1 MKKGIL
7 FLFVVTI
14 AAFAATA
21 HANGPYLGVHGGAA
35 FLNDFDI
42 NDNSTRFDPGFNLGG
57 TAGYAFARARV
68 EGELT
73 YRRNNADSI
82 TSAGIKLPAEG
93 NVTSLTMMANGF
105 YDILTDTPLTPYVG
119 GGLGL
124 VHISFN
130 DVKAPGA
137 GITGNGNH
145 LATQFALGV
154 AYKVNNAIGLDFG
167 YRFFVSNEI
176 RFRNQAGQEDQDTY
190 GSHNLTV
197 GLRVNL

>member
-7 FLFVVTI
+7 FLLVVTI
-14 AAFAATA
+14 AAGIAPA

-42 NDNSTRFDPGFNLGG
+42 NGSRSRFDPGINLGG

-73 YRRNNADSI
+73 YRRNSADSV
-82 TSAGIKLPAEG
+82 TLAGTRLPAEG
-93 NVTSLTMMANGF
+93 NVASLTMMVNGF
-105 YDILTDTPLTPYVG
+105 YDIHTNTPLTPYVG
-119 GGLGL
+119 GGLGI
-124 VHISFN
+124 VQVWFN
-130 DVKAPGA
+130 DVKAPGSS
-137 GITGNGNH
+137 ITGNDNR

-154 AYKVNNAIGLDFG
+154 AYKINDAIDLDFG
-167 YRFFVSNEI
+167 YRFFVSDEFK
-176 RFRNQAGQEDQDTY
+176 FRNQAGQEDQNTY

-197 GLRVNL
+197 GLRINL